1 MLSKL
6 EKNLIEKEE
15 TFCSNNYRP
24 LPVVLK
30 KGKGIYVWY
39 VHSKKYYDF
48 LSAYSAVNQ
57 GHCNTKILWAFIK
70 QSTKLTLTSRAF
82 YNSELGDSFEFIT
95 KAFGYEKMMPMNS
108 GAEAV
113 ETAIKICRKWGHEI
127 KKIKE
132 NNAKII
138 VCNNNFHGRTTTL
151 VSFSSSE
158 KSRKNFGP
166 LTGGFIEIPYNS
178 TEALEKILSKN
189 KDICGFLVEP
199 IQGEGG
205 VVVPNDGYLKKC
217 KELCEKYNVLL
228 IADEIQTGICRTGK
242 LLASWHENIKPD
254 LVILGKALSAGFY
267 PVSGVLTS
275 KKIMDIMKVGSHGS
289 TFGGNPLAV
298 VVSKAAIKYCL
309 DYKLS
314 ENAEKLG
321 IIFRNELNKIALK
334 NKIISS
340 VRGKGL
346 LNAIVL
352 ICDIKS
358 EIPWKIC
365 LKMKENGLLAKPTQ
379 GNIIRFAPP
388 LVISKR
394 QLIKAIKIID
404 SSLRE
409 F

>member
-30 KGKGIYVWY
+30 KGKGIYVWD

-166 LTGGFIEIPYNS
+166 LTEGFIEIPYNN
-178 TEALEKILSKN
+178 TLALEKVLSKN

-334 NKIISS
+334 NKIINS

-352 ICDIKS
+352 NCDIKS

>member
-6 EKNLIEKEE
+6 EKKLIEKEE

-30 KGKGIYVWY
+30 KGKGIYVWD

-95 KAFGYEKMMPMNS
+95 KSFGYEKMMPMNS

-166 LTGGFIEIPYNS
+166 LTEGFIEIPYNS

-352 ICDIKS
+352 NCDIKS

-388 LVISKR
+388 LVISKK

>member
-1 MLSKL
+1 MLSSK
-6 EKNLIEKEE
+6 ENFYIKKEE
-15 TFCSNNYRP
+15 KFCSNTYHP
-24 LPVVLK
+24 LPVVLS
-30 KGKGIYVWY
+30 KGKGVFVWD
-39 VHSKKYYDF
+39 VHGKKYFDF
-48 LSAYSAVNQ
+48 LSSYSAVNQ
-57 GHCNTKILWAFIK
+57 GHCNRKILNAFLK
-70 QSTKLTLTSRAF
+70 QSKKLTLTSRAF
-82 YNSELGDSFEFIT
+82 YNNELGNSLEYIT
-95 KAFGYEKMMPMNS
+95 SVFGYDKMLPMNS

-113 ETAIKICRKWGHEI
+113 EAALKICRKWGYEV
-127 KKIKE
+127 KKVAK
-132 NNAKII
+132 NKAKII
-138 VCNNNFHGRTTTL
+138 VCNGNFHGRTTT
-151 VSFSSSE
+151 VISFSSSKE
-158 KSRKNFGP
+158 SKENFGP
-166 LTGGFIEIPYNS
+166 LTVGFEIIEYNNVQKLN
-178 TEALEKILSKN
+178 EAFKKDKN
-189 KDICGFLVEP
+189 IVGFLVEP

-352 ICDIKS
+352 NCDIKS

>member
-30 KGKGIYVWY
+30 KGKGIYVWD

-151 VSFSSSE
+151 VSFSS
-158 KSRKNFGP
+158 
-166 LTGGFIEIPYNS
+166 
-178 TEALEKILSKN
+178 LEKILSKN

-254 LVILGKALSAGFY
+254 LVILGKALSARFY

-289 TFGGNPLAV
+289 TFGGNLLAV

-352 ICDIKS
+352 
-358 EIPWKIC
+358 
-365 LKMKENGLLAKPTQ
+365 N
-379 GNIIRFAPP
+379 
-388 LVISKR
+388 
-394 QLIKAIKIID
+394 
-404 SSLRE
+404 
-409 F
+409 

>member
-30 KGKGIYVWY
+30 KGKGIYVWD

-166 LTGGFIEIPYNS
+166 LTEGFIEIPYNS
-178 TEALEKILSKN
+178 TEELEKILSKN

-352 ICDIKS
+352 NCDIKS

>member
-30 KGKGIYVWY
+30 KGKGIYVWD

-95 KAFGYEKMMPMNS
+95 KSFGYEKMMPMNS

-166 LTGGFIEIPYNS
+166 LTEGFIEIPYNS

-205 VVVPNDGYLKKC
+205 VVVPDDGYLKKC

-352 ICDIKS
+352 NCDIKS

-388 LVISKR
+388 LVISKK

>member
-30 KGKGIYVWY
+30 KGKGIYVWD

-95 KAFGYEKMMPMNS
+95 KSFGYEKMMPMNS

-166 LTGGFIEIPYNS
+166 LTEGFIEIPYNS

-352 ICDIKS
+352 NCDIKS

-388 LVISKR
+388 LVISKK

-404 SSLRE
+404 SSLKE

>member
-30 KGKGIYVWY
+30 KGKGIYVWD

-275 KKIMDIMKVGSHGS
+275 KKIMDIMKVGSPGS

-352 ICDIKS
+352 NCDIKS

-379 GNIIRFAPP
+379 GNIIRFAKQ
-388 LVISKR
+388 LVISKK

-404 SSLRE
+404 SSLKE

>member
-30 KGKGIYVWY
+30 KGKGIYVWD

-95 KAFGYEKMMPMNS
+95 KSFGYEKMMPMNS

-166 LTGGFIEIPYNS
+166 LTEGFIEIPYNS

-352 ICDIKS
+352 NCDIKS